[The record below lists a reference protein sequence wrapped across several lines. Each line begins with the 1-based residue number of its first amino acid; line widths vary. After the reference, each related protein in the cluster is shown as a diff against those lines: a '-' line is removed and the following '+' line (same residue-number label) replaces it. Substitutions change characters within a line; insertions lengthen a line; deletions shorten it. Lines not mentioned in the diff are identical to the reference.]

1 MSTNCTT
8 ISNETEGQLF
18 DISTEIDEFIYG
30 KEININ
36 EQLKLADFLIFMG
49 NKLYSDAE
57 IYGEASL
64 TKKYNITVNS
74 DIKKT
79 EII

>member
-1 MSTNCTT
+1 MSTNCNT
-8 ISNETEGQLF
+8 ISNETEGRLF

-30 KEININ
+30 KEPNIN

-57 IYGEASL
+57 VYGEVSL
-64 TKKYNITVNS
+64 NMKYNITINS